1 MLLETEKL
9 LLKPLNYGQL
19 IKYIN
24 CDISLYT
31 DLQLNATNRSIS
43 AELKEALEQTIVPN
57 VTNTVKNYLFNTL
70 WTIIAKAENKMVG
83 DICFVGEP
91 DEEGKVEIGYGTY
104 EAFQGKGF
112 MKEAVG
118 AIVKW
123 AFEQPAVKLIA
134 ASTNKDNVASYS
146 VLEKNGFVK
155 VGEKGE
161 LFNWQLTVKNT

>member
-1 MLLETEKL
+1 MIETQRLLI
-9 LLKPLNYGQL
+9 KPLTYEQL

-24 CDISLYT
+24 CDDTLYA
-31 DLQLNATNRSIS
+31 DLHLNNTERSIS

-57 VTNTVKNYLFNTL
+57 VANASKNYLFNSL
-70 WTIIAKAENKMVG
+70 WTIITKAENKMVG

-91 DEEGKVEIGYGTY
+91 DENGKVEIGYGTY

-118 AIVKW
+118 SIVKW
-123 AFEQPAVKLIA
+123 AFEQPNVKIVA

-155 VGEKGE
+155 IGETEE
-161 LFNWQLTVKNT
+161 LFNWQIIKNNQ